1 MSAVRE
7 DRQSPAE
14 AVGGL
19 LAAVSIFTSIA
30 SLVYHPLRLVLLSIL
45 LALLSTAMAR
55 RNSRLPAIAVGVGA
69 AAFVLGMTIAVVGS
83 RPLW

>member
-1 MSAVRE
+1 MSAVTE
-7 DRQSPAE
+7 ERQTPGE
-14 AVGGL
+14 TVGGL

-45 LALLSTAMAR
+45 FALISTAMAR
-55 RNSRLPAIAVGVGA
+55 RDSRLPAIAVGVGA
-69 AAFVLGMTIAVVGS
+69 AAFVLGMTIAVAGS

>member
-1 MSAVRE
+1 VSSVTE
-7 DRQSPAE
+7 ERQSPGE

-45 LALLSTAMAR
+45 LALVSTAMAR
-55 RNSRLPAIAVGVGA
+55 RDSRLPAIAVGVGA
-69 AAFVLGMTIAVVGS
+69 AAFVLGMTIAVAGS